1 MNKIN
6 ALFKIIL
13 LNVAVLA
20 SSALAAM
27 NFDQSNLVG
36 LRYGPNF
43 SWGGM
48 ANVPIVWGQWV
59 PQATMGARYTW
70 LEPLNQVEY
79 GSPLGMASSYLKMD
93 ASLEVSP
100 FYGGFR
106 AGLGLRP
113 FKINPQV
120 ELNFVYESY
129 FYFKSN
135 IEMVNADVTGGG
147 RIAETWNSDYIL
159 DNIWRSDN
167 AEFDY
172 VQLFDMSIDISYN
185 LPHGSVIGVGAH
197 YVLSDISTDFD
208 GKSYDYERNI
218 PVFSR
223 DYIVELQSYGRVPV
237 SKLVS
242 IVYDGLYM
250 KTGLLR
256 SGRSVKKESLSYRM
270 ALLGTHFSW
279 NEGLRNFIIKVGKW
293 GRDKKRFYNGSFAQ
307 QLLVQLEY
315 KGYFSFPF
323 HSNFS
328 KNLGSGQE

>member
-13 LNVAVLA
+13 LNVAIFTSLGF
-20 SSALAAM
+20 SAM
-27 NFDQSNLVG
+27 GVDHSNLVG
-36 LRYGPNF
+36 LRYGPNL

-48 ANVPIVWGQWV
+48 INTPIVWGQWV
-59 PQATMGARYTW
+59 PQANLGMRYTW
-70 LEPLNQVEY
+70 LEPLAPLNY
-79 GSPLGMASSYLKMD
+79 GEPIGFASAYLKLD
-93 ASLEVSP
+93 GSVEVTP

-113 FKINPQV
+113 FRINPQI
-120 ELNFVYESY
+120 EFNFVYESY

-135 IEMVNADVTGGG
+135 LEMANADVKGKGS
-147 RIAETWNSDYIL
+147 IAETWNSEYIF
-159 DNIWRSDN
+159 DNVWGSDN

-172 VQLFDMSIDISYN
+172 AQLFDMSIDFSYS
-185 LPHGSVIGVGAH
+185 LPHGGVIGLGAH

-223 DYIVELQSYGRVPV
+223 DYIVELQSFGRFPV
-237 SKLVS
+237 TDLVS
-242 IVYDGLYM
+242 VIYEAQYL

-256 SGRSVKKESLSYRM
+256 SGGSVQKESLSYRM
-270 ALLGTHFSW
+270 LLLGSHFSW
-279 NEGLRNFIIKVGKW
+279 REGFRNFIVKAGLW
-293 GRDKKRFYNGSFAQ
+293 SRDKKRFYNGSLAQ
-307 QLLVQLEY
+307 QFLIQLEY

-323 HSNFS
+323 H
-328 KNLGSGQE
+328 G

>member
-13 LNVAVLA
+13 LNVAILG
-20 SSALAAM
+20 SMSFAAM
-27 NFDQSNLVG
+27 NYDQSSLVG
-36 LRYGPNF
+36 LRYGPNL

-48 ANVPIVWGQWV
+48 ANTPVVWGQWV
-59 PQATMGARYTW
+59 PQGVMGIRYTW
-70 LEPLNQVEY
+70 LEPLNQVNY
-79 GSPLGMASSYLKMD
+79 GSPLSIASSFLKMD
-93 ASLEVSP
+93 ASLELSP
-100 FYGGFR
+100 FYGGLR

-120 ELNFVYESY
+120 EFNFVYESF

-135 IEMVNADVTGGG
+135 LEMVNADVEGGG

-159 DNIWRSDN
+159 DNVWISDQSG
-167 AEFDY
+167 FDY
-172 VQLFDMSIDISYN
+172 AQLFDMSIDLSYS
-185 LPHGSVIGVGAH
+185 LPHGGAIGLGCH
-197 YVLSDISTDFD
+197 YVLSDISTDFN

-223 DYIVELQSYGRVPV
+223 DYIIEVQSYGRFPV

-242 IVYDGLYM
+242 IVYDGLYI

-256 SGRSVKKESLSYRM
+256 SGGSVKKESLSYRM
-270 ALLGTHFSW
+270 VLLGTHFSW
-279 NEGLRNFIIKVGKW
+279 QEGLRNVIVKVGKW

-307 QLLVQLEY
+307 QLLIQLEY

-328 KNLGSGQE
+328 K

>member
-13 LNVAVLA
+13 LNVVLLG
-20 SSALAAM
+20 SLSFGAM
-27 NFDQSNLVG
+27 NYDQSNLVG
-36 LRYGPNF
+36 LRYGPNL

-48 ANVPIVWGQWV
+48 VNTPIVWGQWV
-59 PQATMGARYTW
+59 PQATAGLRYTW
-70 LEPLNQVEY
+70 LEPL
-79 GSPLGMASSYLKMD
+79 SPLNYGEPLAMASSYLKMD
-93 ASLEVSP
+93 AAIELSP

-113 FKINPQV
+113 LKINPQI
-120 ELNFVYESY
+120 EFNFVYESF

-135 IEMVNADVTGGG
+135 LEMVNADVKGGG
-147 RIAETWNSDYIL
+147 RIAETWNSEYIF
-159 DNIWRSDN
+159 DNVWESDVSD
-167 AEFDY
+167 FDY
-172 VQLFDMSIDISYN
+172 AQLFDMSVDVSYCF
-185 LPHGSVIGVGAH
+185 PRGSVIGVGAH
-197 YVLSDISTDFD
+197 YVLSDISTDFV

-223 DYIVELQSYGRVPV
+223 DYIVELQSYGRFPV
-237 SKLVS
+237 TKLVS
-242 IVYDGLYM
+242 IVYDGLYI

-256 SGRSVKKESLSYRM
+256 SRGNVTKESLSYRM

-279 NEGLRNFIIKVGKW
+279 QDGLRNFIVKVGKW

-307 QLLVQLEY
+307 QLLIQLEY

-328 KNLGSGQE
+328 K